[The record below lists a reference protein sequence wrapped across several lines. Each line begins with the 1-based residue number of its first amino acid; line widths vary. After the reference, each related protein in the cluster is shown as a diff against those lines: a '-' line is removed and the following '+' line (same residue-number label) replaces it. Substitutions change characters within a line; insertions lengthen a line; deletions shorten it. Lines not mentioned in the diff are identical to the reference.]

1 MKKILFIYFI
11 MVSTLN
17 LFARKNEYI
26 VVHMKD
32 GSYAVFPI
40 EKKPRITFE
49 GQVVTISDERWQIS
63 NIKKYTI
70 EDSETI
76 DMVNLDKSKNIN
88 GYTINNGQIAI
99 RLADKAQK
107 VRLYTLGG
115 MELPLLGKPDSNGV
129 LRFSLPQTGD
139 GVFLLKIGD
148 ETIKIRKP

>member
-1 MKKILFIYFI
+1 MKNILLIYVI
-11 MVSTLN
+11 LASTLS
-17 LFARKNEYI
+17 LSAKSNEYI

-32 GSYAVFPI
+32 GSFVVFPI
-40 EKKPRITFE
+40 EKKPRITFG
-49 GQVVTISDERWQIS
+49 GQVVTISDEHWQIS

-76 DMVNLDKSKNIN
+76 DIVDMGKSKNIN

-107 VRLYTLGG
+107 VGLYTLSG
-115 MELPLLGKPDSNGV
+115 MELPSIGKTDTNGV

-148 ETIKIRKP
+148 ETLKIRRP